1 MRTCSPG
8 DFDRARWEILESWRA
23 GHQRPGYKHGF
34 CFMPCTWTPGMVN
47 MFAPVYVS
55 NLYIRSNVQRNI
67 VYTWFV
73 GYMFMWYHSKSMS
86 IFQKRA
92 LFQCILKCPISY
104 MRAYI
109 YICMYI
115 YVYVY
120 MYIYVCMYVWC
131 VHHVH
136 RHNRG
141 HVQAC
146 HVYASTQRSVTVVC
160 VSLHQQKPTA

>member
-1 MRTCSPG
+1 
-8 DFDRARWEILESWRA
+8 
-23 GHQRPGYKHGF
+23 
-34 CFMPCTWTPGMVN
+34 MVN

-109 YICMYI
+109 YIYMYVYIRICI
-115 YVYVY
+115 YVYICMYVY
-120 MYIYVCMYVWC
+120 MYGVYIMYIDTIEGMCKRAMSMQV
-131 VHHVH
+131 
-136 RHNRG
+136 
-141 HVQAC
+141 
-146 HVYASTQRSVTVVC
+146 RSEV
-160 VSLHQQKPTA
+160 